1 MKKRT
6 ADTLLVAS
14 SLLLLTSC
22 RKKGGRAISPSHNWY
37 GLGTNVEIRIGDETV
52 PVIYLDAGQF
62 STAWRKDDEVYVL
75 QPKIPQ
81 TTKSKDYSKQLMAE
95 FVKDNPQ
102 LKHFPKIEN
111 LGDHRQKDGQVY
123 HIFKMPYYDIVNE
136 TGKKFLD
143 QVDQMWAVKN
153 PTKAHLLLLAAM
165 GKQQFPTGYS
175 DLAQAQFSSAASEL
189 QDFIQYVIS
198 EGYSPQLDFQEG
210 NVAFHNGRFIFL
222 DAVVV
227 HLDPT
232 QGNRNKE
239 DDIRVVRVEKKR
251 AGWGGSQM
259 MRNMSRGRIHDPN
272 QTVGATVTLEG
283 THQQDLR
290 NYRKVERI
298 LRQEERKL
306 GLFGKM
312 FVFQNVF
319 PSREKAGYYQAKWNI
334 R

>member
-14 SLLLLTSC
+14 SLMLLTSC
-22 RKKGGRAISPSHNWY
+22 RRKGGRAISPSHIKAANASNAYWDTHLFC
-37 GLGTNVEIRIGDETV
+37 GWRARPRDFFTKLPGDRESTNVEIRIGDETV
-52 PVIYLDAGQF
+52 PVIYLDAGMF
-62 STAWRKDDEVYVL
+62 STAWRKDDEVYLL

-123 HIFKMPYYDIVNE
+123 HIFKMPYYDTVNQ

-143 QVDQMWAVKN
+143 QVDQMMNSLAYGYDIYE
-153 PTKAHLLLLAAM
+153 AEEFAAM
-165 GKQQFPTGYS
+165 KKQQFPTGYS

-198 EGYSPQLDFQEG
+198 EGYNPLLDFKTG

-222 DAVVV
+222 DTVVV
-227 HLDPT
+227 YLGGTDASGFPWS
-232 QGNRNKE
+232 QGDRNKE
-239 DDIRVVRVEKKR
+239 DEIRVVRVEKKR

-259 MRNMSRGRIHDPN
+259 MRKHVSG
-272 QTVGATVTLEG
+272 
-283 THQQDLR
+283 
-290 NYRKVERI
+290 
-298 LRQEERKL
+298 
-306 GLFGKM
+306 
-312 FVFQNVF
+312 
-319 PSREKAGYYQAKWNI
+319 
-334 R
+334 